1 MRIEYG
7 FISKVDR
14 DDQSNSK
21 DWKFIGTS
29 AEDLVEFLND
39 CDDSDATELT
49 SKNLSEVWFR
59 VDPEWYA
66 TK

>member
-49 SKNLSEVWFR
+49 SENLSEVWFR